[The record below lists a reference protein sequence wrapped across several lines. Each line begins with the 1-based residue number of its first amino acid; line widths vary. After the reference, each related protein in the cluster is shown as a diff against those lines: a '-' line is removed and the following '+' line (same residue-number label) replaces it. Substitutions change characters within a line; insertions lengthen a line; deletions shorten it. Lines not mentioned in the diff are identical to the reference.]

1 MIKHRKSQI
10 EFNKLRKK
18 IFDDNSNKDNITKNK
33 NTNNNSISIE
43 EKYKTFNNISKIKNQ
58 NEFNNNKIKEHNYF
72 SYLKNKEIFYNNNN
86 IKKNEEN
93 KNTNISIDNKKD
105 KLLKYLV
112 NNDNNDNNNKKE
124 KAKNNIN
131 KNLINNYIS
140 ESKHFGNNK
149 NQNNI
154 NDIISIINKYKTNK
168 KKVNNKSNYNL
179 KIINFNFS
187 FIKNEL
193 NNEENRKLIKIYEKK
208 IQQLEQKLIEAN
220 EKINNLNDTIVNNKF
235 EIIKLKEE
243 LNKKNNNNN
252 INIKLSNSCTNFRNI
267 NNDSLIIKLPQ
278 NFKSKKI
285 SKESDITDNNI
296 HKDNSD
302 YTFGCNN
309 NQNNSMINECKI
321 YKKKIYTKI
330 YKKSNINKRTLSQPN
345 QRIKGSIEKI
355 NIILDKLKSREK
367 YTNITQKNSFDYN
380 NKIKNNEQKIYTIYP
395 LSNNQKILS
404 FDLNTKN
411 FLSKTINPI
420 SSNDFTKNYIESF
433 RLEQSEYNSIHLYK
447 NNILYIITGKNSDIF
462 YKYNTINNTL
472 DIICTLKNNH
482 ANGVLISHENNIFC
496 LSGKYNK
503 KVELYSEE
511 KKSWEEISEM
521 NIERSY
527 FNACIIH
534 DKFLFCLFGYNTP
547 SNKYLDTI
555 EFCDISNLSLYSNSN
570 KWQYLNCM
578 NNNSIN
584 MNICG
589 FACINYLDE
598 KIIIFG
604 GINGIEKKPLDKIY
618 QIYLDKN
625 FFEGY
630 ENNYLEEIKE
640 INDIYQNKCY
650 YFKSGFD
657 IFEDNNNINNEDK
670 KYFYAGFDNN
680 YNVHII
686 KINGTISH
694 DIHFFH
700 N

>member
-1 MIKHRKSQI
+1 M

-18 IFDDNSNKDNITKNK
+18 MFDDNSNKDNIIKNI
-33 NTNNNSISIE
+33 NNNSISIE
-43 EKYKTFNNISKIKNQ
+43 ENYKTFNNISKIKNQ
-58 NEFNNNKIKEHNYF
+58 NKSKNNKAKEHNYF
-72 SYLKNKEIFYNNNN
+72 SYFKNKENFYNNNN

-93 KNTNISIDNKKD
+93 KNTNTFIDNKKD

-112 NNDNNDNNNKKE
+112 NNDNNSKRE
-124 KAKNNIN
+124 KSKNSIN
-131 KNLINNYIS
+131 KNLISNYIS
-140 ESKHFGNNK
+140 ESKHFGKNK
-149 NQNNI
+149 NQKNL
-154 NDIISIINKYKTNK
+154 NDIISIINKYKTIKNNF
-168 KKVNNKSNYNL
+168 NNKSNNNL
-179 KIINFNFS
+179 KTFNFNFS

-220 EKINNLNDTIVNNKF
+220 EKINNLNDTILNNKF

-243 LNKKNNNNN
+243 LNQKNNKNNNM
-252 INIKLSNSCTNFRNI
+252 NIKLSNSCTNFRNI

-278 NFKSKKI
+278 NFKSNKI
-285 SKESDITDNNI
+285 SNESDIIDNNNI
-296 HKDNSD
+296 QKDNSD
-302 YTFGCNN
+302 YTFGSN

-321 YKKKIYTKI
+321 YKKKIYTKMS
-330 YKKSNINKRTLSQPN
+330 KKSNINKRTLSQPN

-355 NIILDKLKSREK
+355 NIILDKLKSREN
-367 YTNITQKNSFDYN
+367 YTNISQKKSFNYI
-380 NKIKNNEQKIYTIYP
+380 NKTKNNQHKIYTIYP

-433 RLEQSEYNSIHLYK
+433 RIEQSEYNSIYLYR

-462 YKYNTINNTL
+462 YKYDTINNTL
-472 DIICTLKNNH
+472 DRICTLKNNH

-511 KKSWEEISEM
+511 KKSWEEINEM
-521 NIERSY
+521 KIERSY

-555 EFCDISNLSLYSNSN
+555 EFCDISNLSLYTNICCWKYLKYSN
-570 KWQYLNCM
+570 K
-578 NNNSIN
+578 NSIN

-589 FACINYLDE
+589 FACINYNNE
-598 KIIIFG
+598 KIIILG
-604 GINGIEKKPLDKIY
+604 GINGIEKKPVKKYY
-618 QIYLDKN
+618 QIILDKN
-625 FFEGY
+625 FLEGYY
-630 ENNYLEEIKE
+630 ENNYVEEIEE
-640 INDIYQNKCY
+640 INDIYKNKCY
-650 YFKSGFD
+650 YFKSCFE
-657 IFEDNNNINNEDK
+657 IFEDINNINNINNEDK

-686 KINGTISH
+686 KINETISH